1 MNARH
6 AIVLVGLMGSGKTT
20 VGKRIAQ
27 ELGYTF
33 VDSDDVVASNAGKSV
48 REIFAQDGEAVFRQC
63 ESEAIK
69 SVLAD
74 RQSSVVLATGGG
86 AVISSDNRSLI
97 SEQASTVV
105 WLDASVEDLVVRTK
119 SGVTR
124 PLLDGDAATTLQS
137 LSSQRSAWYDE
148 VATVRID
155 TRGKSV
161 AKVCSAVM
169 DAIRAGADHD

>member
-1 MNARH
+1 
-6 AIVLVGLMGSGKTT
+6 MGSGKTT

-27 ELGYTF
+27 ELGYAF
-33 VDSDDVVASNAGKSV
+33 VDSDDVVASTAGKSV

-86 AVISSDNRSLI
+86 AVISSGNRSLI

-119 SGVTR
+119 SGATR

-137 LSSQRSAWYDE
+137 LSSQRSAWYEE

-161 AKVCSAVM
+161 AKVCSAVVE
-169 DAIRAGADHD
+169 AIRAGADHD

>member
-1 MNARH
+1 
-6 AIVLVGLMGSGKTT
+6 MGSGKTT

-27 ELGYTF
+27 ELGYAF
-33 VDSDDVVASNAGKSV
+33 VDSDDVVASTAGKSV

-105 WLDASVEDLVVRTK
+105 WLDASVEDLGVRTK
-119 SGVTR
+119 SGATR

-161 AKVCSAVM
+161 AKVCSAVVE
-169 DAIRAGADHD
+169 AIRAGADHD

>member
-1 MNARH
+1 
-6 AIVLVGLMGSGKTT
+6 MGSGKTT

-27 ELGYTF
+27 ELGYAF
-33 VDSDDVVASNAGKSV
+33 VDSDDVVASTAGKSV

-161 AKVCSAVM
+161 AKVSSAVLE
-169 DAIRAGADHD
+169 AIRAGADHD

>member
-1 MNARH
+1 
-6 AIVLVGLMGSGKTT
+6 MGSGKTT

-27 ELGYTF
+27 ELGYAF
-33 VDSDDVVASNAGKSV
+33 VDSDDVVASTARKSV

-119 SGVTR
+119 SGATR

-161 AKVCSAVM
+161 AKVCSAVVE
-169 DAIRAGADHD
+169 AIRTGADHD

>member
-1 MNARH
+1 
-6 AIVLVGLMGSGKTT
+6 MGSGKTT

-27 ELGYTF
+27 ELGYAF
-33 VDSDDVVASNAGKSV
+33 VDSDDVVASTAGKSV

-69 SVLAD
+69 SVLAG

-119 SGVTR
+119 SGATR

-137 LSSQRSAWYDE
+137 LSSQRSDWYDE

-161 AKVCSAVM
+161 SKVCSAVLE
-169 DAIRAGADHD
+169 AIRTGADHD

>member
-1 MNARH
+1 
-6 AIVLVGLMGSGKTT
+6 MGSGKTT

-27 ELGYTF
+27 ELGYAF
-33 VDSDDVVASNAGKSV
+33 VDSDDVVASTAGKSV

-86 AVISSDNRSLI
+86 AVISSGNRSLI

-119 SGVTR
+119 SGATR

-137 LSSQRSAWYDE
+137 LNSQRSAWYDE

-155 TRGKSV
+155 TRGKTV
-161 AKVCSAVM
+161 EKVCSAVVE
-169 DAIRAGADHD
+169 AIRAGADHD

>member
-1 MNARH
+1 VNARH

-161 AKVCSAVM
+161 AKVSSAVM

>member
-1 MNARH
+1 
-6 AIVLVGLMGSGKTT
+6 MGSGKTT

>member
-1 MNARH
+1 
-6 AIVLVGLMGSGKTT
+6 MGSGKTT

-27 ELGYTF
+27 ELGYAF
-33 VDSDDVVASNAGKSV
+33 VDSDDVVASTAGKSV
-48 REIFAQDGEAVFRQC
+48 REIFAQDGEAMFRQC

-86 AVISSDNRSLI
+86 AVISSYNRSLI

-119 SGVTR
+119 SGATR

-161 AKVCSAVM
+161 AKVCSAVVE
-169 DAIRAGADHD
+169 AIRTGADHD

>member
-1 MNARH
+1 
-6 AIVLVGLMGSGKTT
+6 MGSGKTT

-27 ELGYTF
+27 ELGYAF
-33 VDSDDVVASNAGKSV
+33 VDSDDVVASTAGKSV

-86 AVISSDNRSLI
+86 AVISSDNRSLL
-97 SEQASTVV
+97 SEQAATVV

-119 SGVTR
+119 SGATR

-161 AKVCSAVM
+161 AKVCSAVVE
-169 DAIRAGADHD
+169 AIRAGADHD

>member
-1 MNARH
+1 
-6 AIVLVGLMGSGKTT
+6 MGSGKTT

-27 ELGYTF
+27 ELGYAF
-33 VDSDDVVASNAGKSV
+33 VDSDDVVASTAGKSV

-86 AVISSDNRSLI
+86 AVISSDNRQLI

-119 SGVTR
+119 SGATR

-161 AKVCSAVM
+161 AKVCSAVVE
-169 DAIRAGADHD
+169 AIRTGADHE

>member
-1 MNARH
+1 
-6 AIVLVGLMGSGKTT
+6 MGSGKTT

-27 ELGYTF
+27 ELGYAF
-33 VDSDDVVASNAGKSV
+33 VDSDDVVASTAGKSV

-161 AKVCSAVM
+161 AKVSSAVLE
-169 DAIRAGADHD
+169 AIREGAEHE

>member
-1 MNARH
+1 
-6 AIVLVGLMGSGKTT
+6 MGSGKTT

-27 ELGYTF
+27 ELGYAF
-33 VDSDDVVASNAGKSV
+33 VDSDDVVASAAGKSV

-69 SVLAD
+69 SVLLD

-119 SGVTR
+119 SGATR

-161 AKVCSAVM
+161 AKVCSAVVE
-169 DAIRAGADHD
+169 AIRAGADHD

>member
-1 MNARH
+1 
-6 AIVLVGLMGSGKTT
+6 MGSGKTT

-27 ELGYTF
+27 ELGYAF
-33 VDSDDVVASNAGKSV
+33 VDSDDVVASTAGKSV
-48 REIFAQDGEAVFRQC
+48 REIFAQDGEAMFRQC

-105 WLDASVEDLVVRTK
+105 WLDASVEDLVVRTE
-119 SGVTR
+119 SGATR
-124 PLLDGDAATTLQS
+124 PLLDGDAATTLHS
-137 LSSQRSAWYDE
+137 LSNQRSAWYDE

-161 AKVCSAVM
+161 AKVCSAVVE
-169 DAIRAGADHD
+169 AIRTGVDHD

>member
-1 MNARH
+1 
-6 AIVLVGLMGSGKTT
+6 MGSGKTT

-27 ELGYTF
+27 ELGYAF
-33 VDSDDVVASNAGKSV
+33 VDSDDVVASTAGKSV

-97 SEQASTVV
+97 SEQAAHVV
-105 WLDASVEDLVVRTK
+105 WLDASVEDLVIRTK
-119 SGVTR
+119 SGATR

-161 AKVCSAVM
+161 AKVSSAVLE
-169 DAIRAGADHD
+169 AIREGADHE

>member
-27 ELGYTF
+27 ELGYSF
-33 VDSDDVVASNAGKSV
+33 VDSDDVVASAAGKSV
-48 REIFAQDGEAVFRQC
+48 REIFAQDGEATFRKH
-63 ESEAIK
+63 ESDAIRA
-69 SVLAD
+69 VLTNGTAL
-74 RQSSVVLATGGG
+74 VVLATGGG
-86 AVISSDNRSLI
+86 AVISTENRALI
-97 SEQASTVV
+97 SEEASHVV

-119 SGVTR
+119 SGAAR
-124 PLLDGDAATTLQS
+124 PLLDGDAAATLQS

-155 TRGKSV
+155 TRGKPV
-161 AKVCSAVM
+161 TKVCSAVLE
-169 DAIRAGADHD
+169 AIRAGADHE

>member
-1 MNARH
+1 
-6 AIVLVGLMGSGKTT
+6 MGSGKTT

-27 ELGYTF
+27 ELGYAF
-33 VDSDDVVASNAGKSV
+33 VDSDDVVASAAGKSV

-69 SVLAD
+69 SVLTD

-86 AVISSDNRSLI
+86 AVISRDNRSLI
-97 SEQASTVV
+97 SEQAATVV

-119 SGVTR
+119 SGATR

-161 AKVCSAVM
+161 AKVCSAVVE
-169 DAIRAGADHD
+169 AIRAGADHD

>member
-1 MNARH
+1 
-6 AIVLVGLMGSGKTT
+6 MGSGKTT

-27 ELGYTF
+27 ELGYAF
-33 VDSDDVVASNAGKSV
+33 VDSDDVVASAAGKSV

-105 WLDASVEDLVVRTK
+105 WLDASVEDLVLRTK
-119 SGVTR
+119 SGATR

-161 AKVCSAVM
+161 AKVCSAVVE
-169 DAIRAGADHD
+169 AIRAGADHD

>member
-1 MNARH
+1 
-6 AIVLVGLMGSGKTT
+6 MGSGKTT

-27 ELGYTF
+27 ELGYAF
-33 VDSDDVVASNAGKSV
+33 VDSDDVVASTAGKSV

-119 SGVTR
+119 SGATR
-124 PLLDGDAATTLQS
+124 PLLDGDAAATLQS

-161 AKVCSAVM
+161 AKVCSAVVE
-169 DAIRAGADHD
+169 AIRTGADHD

>member
-27 ELGYTF
+27 ELGYSF
-33 VDSDDVVASNAGKSV
+33 VDSDDVVASAAGKTV
-48 REIFAQDGEAVFRQC
+48 REIFAQDGEAAFRKH
-63 ESEAIK
+63 ESDVIRT
-69 SVLAD
+69 VLTNETA
-74 RQSSVVLATGGG
+74 SVVLATGGG
-86 AVISSDNRSLI
+86 AVISSENRSLI
-97 SEQASTVV
+97 SEAASHVV

-119 SGVTR
+119 SGLAR
-124 PLLDGDAATTLQS
+124 PLLDGDAAATLQS

-161 AKVCSAVM
+161 TKVCSAVLE
-169 DAIRAGADHD
+169 AIRAGADHE

>member
-1 MNARH
+1 
-6 AIVLVGLMGSGKTT
+6 MGSGKTT

-27 ELGYTF
+27 ELGYAF
-33 VDSDDVVASNAGKSV
+33 VDSDDVVASAAGKSV

-86 AVISSDNRSLI
+86 AVISSDNRQLI

-119 SGVTR
+119 SGATR

-161 AKVCSAVM
+161 AKVCSAVVE
-169 DAIRAGADHD
+169 AIRAGADHD